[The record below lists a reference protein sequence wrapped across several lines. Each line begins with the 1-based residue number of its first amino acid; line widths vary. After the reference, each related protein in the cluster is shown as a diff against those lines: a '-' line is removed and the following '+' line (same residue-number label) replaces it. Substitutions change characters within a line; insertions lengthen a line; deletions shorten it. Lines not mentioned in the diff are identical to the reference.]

1 MRGLPGLGVA
11 GGCPSQPLHPTD
23 LLKASAPARI
33 INVSSFRHAV
43 GTADV
48 RYLTGQAQP
57 GGYDPIYN
65 STKLMNVL
73 FTAEL
78 AQRLQG
84 TGGCRATP
92 CRAILCRSVPFCA
105 LLGLRLL
112 GVAAP
117 QGRLPVPTAPR
128 CCAEPQELHRGLK
141 GLSPLRNT
149 PGPPHAPWVGEW
161 GSGTGPFFLPWGVQ
175 GPSPSFPGPSHHL
188 CPRSSPC
195 LGTVP
200 AARCLWS
207 WC

>member
-11 GGCPSQPLHPTD
+11 GGCPAQPLHPTD

-84 TGGCRATP
+84 TGGCRAMP
-92 CRAILCRSVPFCA
+92 CHAVPFCA
-105 LLGLRLL
+105 VLCP
-112 GVAAP
+112 AWPQAP
-117 QGRLPVPTAPR
+117 GGGCT
-128 CCAEPQELHRGLK
+128 
-141 GLSPLRNT
+141 S
-149 PGPPHAPWVGEW
+149 GPPACPHCTA
-161 GSGTGPFFLPWGVQ
+161 L
-175 GPSPSFPGPSHHL
+175 L
-188 CPRSSPC
+188 C
-195 LGTVP
+195 
-200 AARCLWS
+200 
-207 WC
+207 

>member
-11 GGCPSQPLHPTD
+11 GGCPAQPLHPTD

-84 TGGCRATP
+84 TGGCRAMP
-92 CRAILCRSVPFCA
+92 CRAILCRSVPCLA
-105 LLGLRLL
+105 SGSWGWLHLR
-112 GVAAP
+112 AACP
-117 QGRLPVPTAPR
+117 SP
-128 CCAEPQELHRGLK
+128 LHRAAV
-141 GLSPLRNT
+141 LSPR
-149 PGPPHAPWVGEW
+149 
-161 GSGTGPFFLPWGVQ
+161 SCTGG
-175 GPSPSFPGPSHHL
+175 
-188 CPRSSPC
+188 
-195 LGTVP
+195 
-200 AARCLWS
+200 
-207 WC
+207 